1 MTGFEMFWPILAH
14 VFLVYCLYGLFRLR
28 RQRMIREGRM
38 TDESIRWGSGDPP
51 ESLSVKN
58 CIANQFELPV
68 LFYLCCI
75 LLYIAEADNLPAVVL
90 AWAFVASRYAHA
102 FVQVTG
108 NRLSLRFPLFMTGFL
123 LLAGL
128 WIWLAVWMA
137 TT

>member
-14 VFLVYCLYGLFRLR
+14 VLLVYCLYGLFRLR
-28 RQRMIREGRM
+28 RRRMIREGRM
-38 TDESIRWGSGDPP
+38 TEEAIRWGAGDPP

-75 LLYIAEADNLPAVVL
+75 LLYITEADSLPAVVL

-102 FVQVTG
+102 VVHVTG
-108 NRLSLRFPLFMTGFL
+108 NRLSLRFPLFITGFVL
-123 LLAGL
+123 LGAM

-137 TT
+137 TS